1 VNQSLLLIA
10 GYGEI
15 ARQAILQP
23 TIQTEELQES
33 LAIVTRA
40 ALDAGETVKSL
51 LTFSRSTPEGQ
62 PEHVDLGRLLHE
74 VAQLTSPR
82 WRDAAIADGR
92 SIALHVAIEGDGEV
106 TIVGWPTGLREALTH
121 LVFNAVDALPHGG
134 AISLAARRQGAVVQ
148 LSVTDSGVGMP
159 PEVQAKA
166 FEPFFSTK
174 GEQGSGLGLAQV
186 FGVVEHHHGE
196 VTLKSA
202 PGCGTTVLLSF
213 PAAPPVVTPL
223 SPRPPLIADAQP
235 LRILAVDDDP
245 AIGKMVA
252 RVLRPLRHVVT
263 TATSGEEAVDLL
275 AAESFDLVI
284 SDLGMGAGMTGWELA
299 ARVRERWPAVR
310 FVLATGWGASID
322 PADAQ
327 ARGVAAVL
335 AKPYH
340 PDDLQRIVTA
350 AA

>member
-1 VNQSLLLIA
+1 
-10 GYGEI
+10 
-15 ARQAILQP
+15 
-23 TIQTEELQES
+23 
-33 LAIVTRA
+33 
-40 ALDAGETVKSL
+40 
-51 LTFSRSTPEGQ
+51 
-62 PEHVDLGRLLHE
+62 
-74 VAQLTSPR
+74 
-82 WRDAAIADGR
+82 
-92 SIALHVAIEGDGEV
+92 
-106 TIVGWPTGLREALTH
+106 
-121 LVFNAVDALPHGG
+121 
-134 AISLAARRQGAVVQ
+134 
-148 LSVTDSGVGMP
+148 
-159 PEVQAKA
+159 
-166 FEPFFSTK
+166 
-174 GEQGSGLGLAQV
+174 
-186 FGVVEHHHGE
+186 
-196 VTLKSA
+196 
-202 PGCGTTVLLSF
+202 
-213 PAAPPVVTPL
+213 VTPL

-252 RVLRPLRHVVT
+252 RVLRPLRHIVT
-263 TATSGEEAVDLL
+263 TATSGEQAVDLL